1 MYMVDCK
8 KLDIKRE
15 MTNILKELIKAVVL
29 CALVCTITACNN
41 SHTYEEVID
50 TAEIEA
56 VVVDYDG
63 LLDDMIDIVNEEL
76 PIAFGEYIACIKFDI
91 DEDNL
96 NIYYLVN
103 EDHLS
108 MSTAIQNMQQNR
120 KMMLP
125 MLFVDSDRL
134 TTEDKKDIVEEY
146 GVDGNFTSTNG
157 LIVHCLYE
165 TDRGVSIQLIG
176 SDEGEAYEVITYS
189 PHELHRVYK
198 D

>member
-1 MYMVDCK
+1 MDSK
-8 KLDIKRE
+8 KFDIKRE
-15 MTNILKELIKAVVL
+15 MTNRLKELKKIAVL
-29 CALVCTITACNN
+29 CTLVCTLTACNN
-41 SHTYEEVID
+41 SHIYEEVID
-50 TAEIEA
+50 TAAIEA
-56 VVVDYDG
+56 VVVNYDG
-63 LLDDMIDIVNEEL
+63 LLSDMIDIVNEEL

-108 MSTAIQNMQQNR
+108 MSMAIQNMQQNR

-134 TTEDKKDIVEEY
+134 TSEDKKDIEELY

-176 SDEGEAYEVITYS
+176 SDEEEAYEVITYS